1 MRILFVTGR
10 FPRPGR
16 RGDQA
21 RAFHQIR
28 LLSPRHRLTVVTG
41 ADPEVSVGD
50 RSALAE
56 LCPEMI
62 EVQRRPLSVAAGLL
76 SGLAAGRPLQT
87 ALYDTRDLRH
97 ALRRLL
103 AEKRHDVVHVQLV
116 RLAAPLEEGC
126 DVPRVLDLVDALSL
140 NMERRRLRTRGP
152 MSWLAAMERRRL
164 LAYER
169 RLCGSWEAATVV
181 SETDRRAIGPFPNL
195 SVNPNGVELARF
207 PFRDGGARPPHRIV
221 FTGNL
226 GYLPNVD
233 AALWFAREILPRVRA
248 AFPETTLDLVGA
260 RPAPSLVGLASES
273 AGVRV
278 SGFVPDMHP
287 YLAGATVAVAPMRAG
302 SGQLLKILEAMAT
315 GTPVV
320 ATRLGAS
327 GLEVEDGRHILLA
340 ETVDEFVAQISRLF
354 ADPAVGARLG
364 RASRTLVEDRYTWER
379 SVARLEEIYESV
391 RVRT

>member
-28 LLSPRHRLTVVTG
+28 LLGPRHRITVVTG
-41 ADPEVSVGD
+41 ADPEVSDAD

-56 LCPEMI
+56 LCPETI
-62 EVQRRPLSVAAGLL
+62 EVPRRPLSVAVGLL
-76 SGLAAGRPLQT
+76 SGLVAGRPLQT

-97 ALRRLL
+97 ALRLLL

-152 MSWLAAMERRRL
+152 VSWLAAMERRRL

-181 SETDRRAIGPFPNL
+181 SEADRRAIGPFPGL

-207 PFRDGGARPPHRIV
+207 PFRGGARPPHRIV

-248 AFPETTLDLVGA
+248 LFPATTLELVGA
-260 RPAPSLVGLASES
+260 RPAPSLLGLASED
-273 AGVRV
+273 AGIRV

-287 YLAGATVAVAPMRAG
+287 HLAGATLAVAPMRAG

-327 GLEVEDGRHILLA
+327 GLDVEEGRHLLLA
-340 ETVDEFVAQISRLF
+340 ETAEDFVTQISRLF
-354 ADPAVGARLG
+354 ADAELGARLG
-364 RASRTLVEDRYTWER
+364 LESRALVEDRYTWER

-391 RVRT
+391 RVTR